1 MIGIKEEV
9 KKDHRGEQLLNKCTV
24 KLMDLGVQ
32 VEVVEIK
39 GSYKTLHMNQ
49 MKEEELDQQDKI

>member
-39 GSYKTLHMNQ
+39 GFFKTLLMNHMI
-49 MKEEELDQQDKI
+49 EEQLGRQDKI